1 MSKELPILKSKIVKM
16 YLDRA
21 ETLKRVDD
29 AESIQRFL
37 GNYDDFRDVISAAS
51 KDLVCIYELVTRL
64 SKTHES
70 SLKETTLINVFMYLL
85 LAEGLICNL
94 LNFVSYVLVM
104 TGHDLYTLTKR
115 KYVKEEMEEIRKVEM
130 STKIQF
136 LKHHGFGAVTKE
148 YDSTFRNDIAHHNYR
163 VDENGV
169 LWVRGKR
176 VNLISKTQPLMKIM
190 EFVDETIT
198 EITKKMHILLNAKT
212 KT

>member
-1 MSKELPILKSKIVKM
+1 MPKELPILKRKIVKM

-21 ETLKRVDD
+21 ETLKRVGD

-51 KDLVCIYELVTRL
+51 EDLLCILELVRRL
-64 SKTHES
+64 SKTHEL

-198 EITKKMHILLNAKT
+198 EITKKMDILLSAKT